1 MTTNR
6 LEVALTKIEEYYGRK
21 SSDEERKTRA
31 EVFAYALRDIPDEVA
46 MPALMRALTVCRY
59 PSQLLVDWCS
69 EIKAAGVQLGPSE
82 GDLWQQARKAAW
94 QIDQESYWAQIGG
107 ITTAAGK
114 LTPTYLRDHVKQ
126 VFKALPPAVQEWA
139 GSPQELVAQ
148 MNRPLAEI
156 TQYVRPS
163 FVKAVKA
170 AQPQALAMQPAA
182 PQLEP
187 PRVDRPEPS
196 GNDFLADAVERPRRH
211 KRKE

>member
-1 MTTNR
+1 MAERRMFAKSVIDSDLFLDMPMTAQ
-6 LEVALTKIEEYYGRK
+6 ALY
-21 SSDEERKTRA
+21 
-31 EVFAYALRDIPDEVA
+31 FHLA
-46 MPALMRALTVCRY
+46 MPALMRVLTVCRY

-69 EIKAAGVQLGPSE
+69 EIKAAGAQLGPSE

-114 LTPTYLRDHVKQ
+114 LTPTYLREHIKQ

-139 GSPQELVAQ
+139 GSPQE
-148 MNRPLAEI
+148 
-156 TQYVRPS
+156 
-163 FVKAVKA
+163 
-170 AQPQALAMQPAA
+170 LAMQPAA

-196 GNDFLADAVERPRRH
+196 GNDCLADATTQPHRH